1 MALHTV
7 SSVSQVL
14 RLSDTFTSIGNRHLL
29 VDFAPFRRKSSKR
42 YNRRFTPFISPV
54 NLRRSSVKA
63 VLQLDNHLDPAP
75 PPSST
80 SDLKPQVRFLYPLLF
95 LHRDFFF
102 FLLQLYWFLKC
113 FVGLKHRCE
122 KSYEKMNIF

>member
-42 YNRRFTPFISPV
+42 YNSRFTPFISPV

-75 PPSST
+75 PPSSST

-102 FLLQLYWFLKC
+102 SFFNCIVFEMFRWIETSL
-113 FVGLKHRCE
+113 
-122 KSYEKMNIF
+122 